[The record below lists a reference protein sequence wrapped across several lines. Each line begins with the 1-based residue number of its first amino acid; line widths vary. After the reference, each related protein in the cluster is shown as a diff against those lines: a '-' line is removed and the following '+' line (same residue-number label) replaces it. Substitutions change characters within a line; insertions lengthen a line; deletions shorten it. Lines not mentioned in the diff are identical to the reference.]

1 MNMRTL
7 ALILTD
13 KSVQADD
20 EGATYSFS
28 PTTDVALSHY
38 DESFEVDDE
47 TQAYSVNETQGESYG
62 SERATPTA
70 DVALSLYNESCEI
83 DDENQVCSVNET
95 KAESNG
101 IERATFAGLETCE
114 EQISKDQSEATECD
128 QACGAINSR
137 SEEAAAIVG
146 NECKSSM
153 ERTIAID
160 SGSEEATVVVG
171 SDCQSFTER
180 SSEEPVETSP
190 PHHVDADKDP
200 QMEKQESA
208 TPIVNKALMED
219 ALRTQTE
226 LTKENLVY
234 VAQYETLDQNAREF
248 AAVLAEIVCL
258 WQHFA
263 RGEDPTSYQ
272 IDFGVGQPL
281 TLLMVLAL
289 LPEEYQYFICIEDA
303 HRSPFQD
310 GENLSW
316 LHEQTMEVLAE
327 LATDPVPGSRIF
339 GSGLA
344 SMIRGDLDESWRIFT
359 GRSWLEDQI
368 YLLSKDEL
376 ELDLYRF
383 PSESEKIV
391 FFFNPT
397 EIHWTVVDVNRDDE
411 VWTYTLYNSLFQGA
425 KGPAWKACQEQLPL
439 LEQLICRASGFAE
452 PKTRR
457 IVVGASKQ
465 QDNPYDCGPIAIH
478 NAQDLLEGITP
489 RTDVDTKSIRLSS
502 LHLIHDALL
511 LLKEGLEIPEFRT
524 HMRKTYIAEYLDYD

>member
-1 MNMRTL
+1 ML
-7 ALILTD
+7 SD

-28 PTTDVALSHY
+28 PTTDFALSHY
-38 DESFEVDDE
+38 DESYEVNDE

-70 DVALSLYNESCEI
+70 DVALSLYNESCET
-83 DDENQVCSVNET
+83 DDENEVCSVNET
-95 KAESNG
+95 KADSNG
-101 IERATFAGLETCE
+101 NERATFAGLETCK

-137 SEEAAAIVG
+137 SQEATAIVG
-146 NECKSSM
+146 IECKSLM
-153 ERTIAID
+153 ERTLAKD

-171 SDCQSFTER
+171 SDCESFMER
-180 SSEEPVETSP
+180 SLGEPVESP
-190 PHHVDADKDP
+190 PHQVDADKDP

-219 ALRTQTE
+219 TLKTQTE
-226 LTKENLVY
+226 LTKENFVY
-234 VAQYETLDQNAREF
+234 VARYETLDQSARDF

-263 RGEDPTSYQ
+263 QGEDPTSYQ

-281 TLLMVLAL
+281 TLVMVLAL

-327 LATDPVPGSRIF
+327 LVTDPDPGSRNF
-339 GSGLA
+339 GPGLA
-344 SMIRGDLDESWRIFT
+344 SMIRDDLDESWRKFT

-383 PSESEKIV
+383 PSESKKIV

-397 EIHWTVVDVNRDDE
+397 EIHWTVVEVNLDDE
-411 VWTYTLYNSLFQGA
+411 LWTYTLYNSLSQGA

-452 PKTRR
+452 PRTRE
-457 IVVGASKQ
+457 IVVGASAQ
-465 QDNPYDCGPIAIH
+465 QHNPYDCGPIAIH
-478 NAQDLLEGITP
+478 NAQDLLEGNTP
-489 RTDVDTKSIRLSS
+489 RTDVDTESIRLSS

-524 HMRKTYIAEYLDYD
+524 HMRKIYIAEYLEYD